1 VVSSVTACAVL
12 ITVVL
17 AQCPI
22 SSAEHSGDTII
33 ARADIA
39 ITATGNVFR
48 AVGATFRLIVIVPF
62 VKNARANNILVAACL
77 DLAANIVTVIPTL

>member
-1 VVSSVTACAVL
+1 MVSSVTACAVL

-22 SSAEHSGDTII
+22 ISAEHSSDAII

-39 ITATGNVFR
+39 ITATCNVFR
-48 AVGATFRLIVIVPF
+48 TVGATYRLIVVVPL
-62 VKNARANNILVAACL
+62 VENARANNILVAACL
-77 DLAANIVTVIPTL
+77 DLAANIVTVIPAL